1 MEPMVIAVLWATLIL
16 NWFKV
21 LAIFFSRKF
30 LEGMAKWQNLL
41 VSDNKLLLFLIII
54 MSECN
59 YSILKVLV
67 VSFQEEESTFCLF
80 ILCLVIS
87 LISEWHFW
95 LLWYELTYVTLY
107 LIFIISCS
115 VRKALQYT
123 VYYMSLFVNNKIA
136 GSGVR
141 APLTSS
147 LHECFR
153 HFPLHEFFWVPRWLL
168 RFHVRVH
175 QICRWDDV

>member
-1 MEPMVIAVLWATLIL
+1 MEPMTIAVLWETLIL

-21 LAIFFSRKF
+21 LAIFFLGNSLKV
-30 LEGMAKWQNLL
+30 WQSDKTSVGILTETSSHKSFL

-54 MSECN
+54 MPECD

-95 LLWYELTYVTLY
+95 LLWYELIYVTLY
-107 LIFIISCS
+107 LSFRAVWGKHFSTLYIRCLYLSTII
-115 VRKALQYT
+115 
-123 VYYMSLFVNNKIA
+123 
-136 GSGVR
+136 
-141 APLTSS
+141 
-147 LHECFR
+147 
-153 HFPLHEFFWVPRWLL
+153 
-168 RFHVRVH
+168 
-175 QICRWDDV
+175 